1 MRTLSSRTI
10 KIHLGARKNR
20 RAIFFAFLTW
30 RSGTEAE
37 RAARRTH
44 GIIAIIKECVRV
56 HRAAPEDRNSGEKRE
71 RASAMILLSPNKTKS
86 RPHLNELANFALG
99 KSIFAPRL
107 KVVLFRGVDMGCR
120 CWQLG
125 VFVAI
130 FHPVS
135 APQTHFFSIWRS
147 VCAHGTPKLGQVT
160 SSVNFALS
168 LLLLLGE
175 NKKHTHKMLPCSH
188 S

>member
-1 MRTLSSRTI
+1 MELLPLLKSACACI
-10 KIHLGARKNR
+10 
-20 RAIFFAFLTW
+20 
-30 RSGTEAE
+30 
-37 RAARRTH
+37 
-44 GIIAIIKECVRV
+44 VRP
-56 HRAAPEDRNSGEKRE
+56 PEDRNSCEKRE

-168 LLLLLGE
+168 LPAAAAWGGQE
-175 NKKHTHKMLPCSH
+175 THAQRCYPARTVKRRGVN
-188 S
+188 